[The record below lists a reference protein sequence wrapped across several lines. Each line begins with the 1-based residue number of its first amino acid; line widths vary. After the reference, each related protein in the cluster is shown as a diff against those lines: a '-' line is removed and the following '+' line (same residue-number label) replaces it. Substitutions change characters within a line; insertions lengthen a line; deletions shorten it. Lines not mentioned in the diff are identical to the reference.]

1 MKASIDQVVAHT
13 RPFVVEMAY
22 RHGLISGRMG
32 RALSAHSLFA
42 LFLLGGC
49 QTYRP
54 MVLDRTTVEE
64 SLAVPSTETL
74 EVRMETLAHPTI
86 SPVTLN
92 LHNGLSPDEAAVLA
106 VVLNPSLRAIRDK
119 RGVAAA
125 QLLQAGLLPNPQL
138 TYSSDFPTGG
148 TTTGTVDAF
157 GLGLSWDVTELIG
170 RSARREA
177 ASKHSV
183 SVTLDVAWQEWQA
196 AQGAKMAVYDLM
208 SLEGQVGFAAS
219 SDRRLADNYST
230 VRTAVQAGLMTELD
244 LSAAETASRVAHSV
258 VLDLKK
264 QVTEQRL
271 KLNQLLGLPVDAN
284 IALQFGIE
292 LPAKMEAPSSEELLN
307 GLHEKR
313 LDLVALRRG
322 YESQEDTL
330 RAAIL
335 NQFPRI
341 NIGANEAR
349 DTGNVVTTGFA
360 LSVDLPVFNR
370 NQGQIAVERA
380 TRQQLFDE
388 YVDRVFQARANIG
401 QLLARIPLL
410 NDEIRNAEATE
421 GSSRRL
427 VETYRRALDQGQ
439 ADVLSYYTAWNDLT
453 QAQIHVLQLK
463 QQLADTR
470 IGLELASGLYQ
481 LPGVQTAS
489 GSPRSPDSEKE
500 E

>member
-1 MKASIDQVVAHT
+1 MT
-13 RPFVVEMAY
+13 R
-22 RHGLISGRMG
+22 RHRLISGSMWRS
-32 RALSAHSLFA
+32 LSAYYLVG

-49 QTYRP
+49 QAYRP

-64 SLAVPSTETL
+64 SLAVPSAQTIEMRIETL
-74 EVRMETLAHPTI
+74 RHPMI
-86 SPVTLN
+86 SPVTLD

-106 VVLNPSLRAIRDK
+106 VVLNPSLQAARDK
-119 RGVAAA
+119 RGIVTA
-125 QLLQAGLLPNPQL
+125 QLLQARLLPNPQL

-170 RSARREA
+170 RSARLEA
-177 ASKHSV
+177 ASKHRV
-183 SVTLDVAWQEWQA
+183 SVALDVAWQEWQA
-196 AQGAKMAVYDLM
+196 AQGAKMAVYDLV
-208 SLEGQVGFAAS
+208 SLEGQLDFAAS
-219 SDRRLADNYST
+219 SDRRLTDNYNT
-230 VRTAVQAGLMTELD
+230 VHTAVQAGLMTELD
-244 LSAAETASRVAHSV
+244 LSAAETASRVAHSA
-258 VLDLKK
+258 VLDLNK

-271 KLNQLLGLPVDAN
+271 KLSQLLGLPADAN
-284 IALQFGIE
+284 IVLESGIE
-292 LPAKMEAPSSEELLN
+292 LPATMEVPSSEELLD
-307 GLHEKR
+307 GLSDSR

-341 NIGANEAR
+341 NIGANQAR

-360 LSVDLPVFNR
+360 VTIDLPVFNL
-370 NQGQIAVERA
+370 NQGQIAIERA

-388 YVDRVFQARANIG
+388 YVDRVFRARADIG

-421 GSSRRL
+421 RSSRRL

-481 LPGVQTAS
+481 LPGVHTTR
-489 GSPRSPDSEKE
+489 GSPRSPDSERKE
-500 E
+500 